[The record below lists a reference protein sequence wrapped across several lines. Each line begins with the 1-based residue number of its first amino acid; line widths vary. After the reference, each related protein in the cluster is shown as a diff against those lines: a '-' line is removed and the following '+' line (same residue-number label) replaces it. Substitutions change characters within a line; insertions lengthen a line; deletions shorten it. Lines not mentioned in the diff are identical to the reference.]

1 MPGRASGRAWAD
13 RLLLRWCQQ
22 SAPGEQTVAA
32 REPLWID
39 PRLRTELAW
48 LGSALDRLFRRWAN
62 GILAGDRRLEDFRP
76 PAFPLAKEIFA
87 GWQPTPESAR
97 PVHLRVRFE
106 RILVRRA
113 MDPGCPPTNLTCASV
128 QTTRRG
134 QISKPPGDGK

>member
-62 GILAGDRRLEDFRP
+62 GPDGRPMEVEVGSCSDGFGKLEPVLGPLVREARVGGSRWR
-76 PAFPLAKEIFA
+76 AFPVWLSAGLSWA
-87 GWQPTPESAR
+87 GW
-97 PVHLRVRFE
+97 L
-106 RILVRRA
+106 LVALALYQAAHRA
-113 MDPGCPPTNLTCASV
+113 GLL
-128 QTTRRG
+128 
-134 QISKPPGDGK
+134 